1 MQDYFDDTS
10 FRLNCLRA
18 NILEVSCNSNEGH
31 IPSAFSIL
39 DILFCIYVLFPKQSE
54 QNIFNNDQFILSK
67 GHAAIGFY
75 AILEEAGLIDS
86 DWRQKY
92 CDFGSDFGGHPD
104 VNKVPH
110 SGASTGSLGHGLPI
124 AIGKILAKRNSM
136 QDFRIFCLIGDGE
149 LNEGSNWEAL
159 LIAGHR
165 KLEELVVIVDANNSS
180 ERALSLGDLES
191 KFIAFDFHVAV
202 INGHSHREIL
212 DALFLRNLGKP
223 LAIIAK
229 TEKGH
234 GLPEMIGNPIW
245 HHKSPTRDQVD
256 SFVKDLM

>member
-1 MQDYFDDTS
+1 MQENFDEIS
-10 FRLNCLRA
+10 SRLKCLRA

-54 QNIFNNDQFILSK
+54 QNIFTKDQFILSK

-75 AILEEAGLIDS
+75 AVLEEAGLIES
-86 DWRQKY
+86 DWKQKY
-92 CDFGSDFGGHPD
+92 CSFGSDFGGHPD

-110 SGASTGSLGHGLPI
+110 SGASTGSLGHGLAI
-124 AIGKILAKRNSM
+124 AIGKVLAKRNST
-136 QDFRIFCLIGDGE
+136 DGFRIICLVGDGE
-149 LNEGSNWEAL
+149 LNEGSNWESL

-165 KLEELVVIVDANNSS
+165 RLQELVVIVDSNSSS

-212 DALFLRNLGKP
+212 EALSLRNLGKP
-223 LAIIAK
+223 LAIIAQ

-256 SFVKDLM
+256 SFLKDLS